1 MKPYQPLFL
10 SILVFALLGLIVFM
24 PALGARFHALIGPRP
39 VPVGDVA
46 RLAAENVSL
55 GAQLALLQA
64 VKAELPSSTKNLIP
78 ALVYST
84 YPFNLKNE
92 ITVNAGSAEG
102 VSAGN
107 AVLFEGNLIGVVAS
121 VTRGSSVVQTI
132 FDPNFRLPVRIGS
145 QGYSALLVG
154 GSYPIAE
161 SIPKTAAVAPGDVVM
176 SVATS
181 VPYGMAIGT
190 VQSVSLASNNL
201 FEQAK
206 ISFPYDMS
214 MIQAVT
220 IVP

>member
-10 SILVFALLGLIVFM
+10 SILVVALLGLIVFM

-55 GAQLALLQA
+55 AAQLALLQA

-107 AVLFEGNLIGVVAS
+107 AVLF
-121 VTRGSSVVQTI
+121 
-132 FDPNFRLPVRIGS
+132 
-145 QGYSALLVG
+145 
-154 GSYPIAE
+154 
-161 SIPKTAAVAPGDVVM
+161 
-176 SVATS
+176 
-181 VPYGMAIGT
+181 
-190 VQSVSLASNNL
+190 
-201 FEQAK
+201 
-206 ISFPYDMS
+206 
-214 MIQAVT
+214 
-220 IVP
+220 